1 MVYLTILVSND
12 NQLIAYASYCRG
24 RARKILTD
32 LVMPDMFKVKFF
44 TLVQEGPVNVSYS
57 DDNGLLIDDTDNT
70 TSEIMETYNVPS
82 LRSIGSEPICL
93 SPI

>member
-12 NQLIAYASYCRG
+12 NQVITYASYCRG

-44 TLVQEGPVNVSYS
+44 TLVQEGPVKVSY
-57 DDNGLLIDDTDNT
+57 TDN
-70 TSEIMETYNVPS
+70 SAS
-82 LRSIGSEPICL
+82 H
-93 SPI
+93 